1 MYRDFRRASRKV
13 SDSDLRA
20 NLRIQILSE
29 FKSHQN
35 KEDAAA
41 IKGLLGEG
49 MRTLTKLRSLSEV
62 VEQVYPDVSQSCDKE
77 ANEQGRVGTGWP
89 WSR

>member
-1 MYRDFRRASRKV
+1 MYKDFRRASRKV
-13 SDSDLRA
+13 PDVELRYSI
-20 NLRIQILSE
+20 RCQILDE
-29 FKSHQN
+29 FRSHQR

-49 MRTLTKLRSLSEV
+49 MRTLTKLRSMSEEVENVDHGVSRLSSTEG
-62 VEQVYPDVSQSCDKE
+62 E
-77 ANEQGRVGTGWP
+77 EQGRVGTGWP

>member
-13 SDSDLRA
+13 SDADLRA
-20 NLRIQILSE
+20 SLRTQILSE
-29 FKSHQN
+29 FKSHKN
-35 KEDAAA
+35 KDDAAA

-49 MRTLTKLRSLSEV
+49 MRTLTKLRSLSEE
-62 VEQVYPDVSQSCDKE
+62 VEQINLGVSQLSGSEGNK
-77 ANEQGRVGTGWP
+77 QGRVGTGWP

>member
-1 MYRDFRRASRKV
+1 MYKDFRRASRKV
-13 SDSDLRA
+13 KDSDLRSS
-20 NLRIQILSE
+20 LRSQIHAE
-29 FKSHQN
+29 FKSHKE

-49 MRTLTKLRSLSEV
+49 MRTLGKLRSMGED
-62 VEQVYPDVSQSCDKE
+62 VENAVENMKQPDDPE
-77 ANEQGRVGTGWP
+77 GAEQGRVGSGWP